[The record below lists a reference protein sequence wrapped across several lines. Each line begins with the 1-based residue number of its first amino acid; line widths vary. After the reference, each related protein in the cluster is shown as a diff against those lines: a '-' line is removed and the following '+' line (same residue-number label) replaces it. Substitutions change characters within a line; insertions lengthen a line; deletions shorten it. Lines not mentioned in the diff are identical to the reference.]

1 MGERSH
7 AKYKEVNLNTY
18 DTFHEILVTL
28 FNDITDIEEK
38 AVITE
43 EFKDITNNDMHVIE
57 AIGLGKGRNMSS
69 VAKDLSVT
77 VGTLTIA
84 VNNLVKKAYV
94 HRSRSEKDRR
104 VVLVSLTAK
113 GKKAFH
119 HHKKFHEDMIK
130 ATIDGLNLEE
140 TEVLVK
146 ALSNLAEFFK
156 TYNQKKE
163 AEI

>member
-1 MGERSH
+1 M
-7 AKYKEVNLNTY
+7 NTY

-57 AIGLGKGRNMSS
+57 AIGLGQGRNMSS

-77 VGTLTIA
+77 MGTLTIA
-84 VNNLVKKAYV
+84 VNNLVKKSYV

-113 GKKAFH
+113 GKKAFY

-130 ATIDGLNLEE
+130 ATINGLSLEE

-156 TYNQKKE
+156 TYPDTDPS
-163 AEI
+163 